1 MKPTSKP
8 KRPTALPS
16 LQIRNVMELRG
27 TTRKGLLI
35 HFTAEQWKAATK
47 GMTVLKPS
55 KKIVGALE
63 AVPAPGRPGDWI
75 IGPRCPPDCTPVM
88 RYRRA
93 ASRPRKPGGPRSPVG
108 YTPQPDD
115 FIIPECICDGK
126 PEEPGEIP
134 PRPIRVGC
142 RLVIRFERQSDIV
155 PRPVIT
161 CEAVTCEGRCEL
173 VSTNGQDGRIQ
184 LLCDCIG

>member
-1 MKPTSKP
+1 MKPTSKL
-8 KRPTALPS
+8 KRPAAFPP

-47 GMTVLKPS
+47 GMTDLEPS
-55 KKIVGALE
+55 KKAVAALE

-75 IGPRCPPDCTPVM
+75 IGTRCPPDCTAVM

-93 ASRPRKPGGPRSPVG
+93 TKQPRNPRSPVG

-115 FIIPECICDGK
+115 FIIPECICEGK
-126 PEEPGEIP
+126 PDLPGGAP
-134 PRPIRVGC
+134 PGLIRVGC
-142 RLVIRFERQSDIV
+142 RMVIRFEGQGGGI

-161 CEAVTCEGRCEL
+161 CEPETCRGTCELIARRQP
-173 VSTNGQDGRIQ
+173 NGRIQ
-184 LLCDCIG
+184 LLCDCRG